1 MNNKVFYPK
10 NRGGMF
16 IKWVDERGNKS
27 KTKDQNNF
35 TIDHVAT
42 MRDEYKNNEMNT
54 KRVFLDFFTEA
65 DPESPQIEDTYS
77 VFLCI
82 DLTSAIK
89 NDIEWIKMHNNSL
102 NNNIENSHYINVDS
116 LSITSVEV
124 NEDFKFIRIHYDFC
138 QPHYGCS
145 DSRRMM
151 VGGVHRLMDYSPST
165 TNCKLLI
172 TNQSDSPIVFW

>member
-1 MNNKVFYPK
+1 MTKVFYPK
-10 NRGGMF
+10 NRGGMY
-16 IKWVDERGNKS
+16 IKWVDEHGDSNKS
-27 KTKDQNNF
+27 KNKSDLV
-35 TIDHVAT
+35 IDHVAT
-42 MRDEYKNNEMNT
+42 MRDEYKKGDIID

-65 DPESPQIEDTYS
+65 DHESPEIVDTYS
-77 VFLCI
+77 VFLSI

-89 NDIEWIKMHNNSL
+89 NDMEWIKMHNNSL

-124 NEDFKFIRIHYDFC
+124 NDDFKFIRIHYDFC

-151 VGGVHRLMDYSPST
+151 VGGVHRLSDYPSCP
-165 TNCKLLI
+165 TNRRLLI